1 MRHPPALLSGR
12 AGTSTTLAG
21 VPRTPAASLI
31 QGGSKANAI
40 ALPQRGALQEKLHN
54 DGYR

>member
-1 MRHPPALLSGR
+1 MRRSLRALCGC